1 MDKGDN
7 TCFRLVL
14 LVRSLG
20 GKQQQRRP
28 SRRRLRRSRFFP
40 RRLFLRRRP
49 RRYVEVEVPEEE
61 THSTTTMDRQGKK
74 AIGRTRLV
82 DKQLTFGLFF
92 FLLLVF
98 FGIYFLS

>member
-1 MDKGDN
+1 MGEDGVDSGALSRVTKEKQKRERRERRRRDIRYEVDKGDN

-49 RRYVEVEVPEEE
+49 RSSCECC
-61 THSTTTMDRQGKK
+61 
-74 AIGRTRLV
+74 
-82 DKQLTFGLFF
+82 LFERDSRD
-92 FLLLVF
+92 V
-98 FGIYFLS
+98 